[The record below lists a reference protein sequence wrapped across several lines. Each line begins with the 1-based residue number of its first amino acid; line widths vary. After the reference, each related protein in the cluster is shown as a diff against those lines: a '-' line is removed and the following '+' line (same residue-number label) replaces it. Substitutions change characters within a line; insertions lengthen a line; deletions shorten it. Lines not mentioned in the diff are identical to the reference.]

1 MTEEEAQA
9 WLREECGVSRET
21 FEKLDAFRALVI
33 EERVRQNLISAATVP
48 HIWARHFVD
57 SAQLLSHTEA
67 GDGAW
72 LDLGTGAGFPGMII
86 AILREAPVIFVES
99 RRKRIDFL
107 SESVERLGLTNVQ
120 IEGRRL
126 ELVETVPVSVITARA
141 FAPLPRLFELAHRFS
156 TEKTVWVLPKG
167 RSAAEELESARASWQ
182 GTFHVKQSITDA
194 EAAIIVASDVR
205 RRKQARS

>member
-1 MTEEEAQA
+1 VTEDEAQA
-9 WLREECGVSRET
+9 WLRDQHSVSRET
-21 FEKLDAFRALVI
+21 FEKLDAFRALVVA
-33 EERVRQNLISAATVP
+33 ESERQNLISAATVP

-57 SAQLLSHTEA
+57 SAQLLMHAAEGEGS
-67 GDGAW
+67 W

-86 AILREAPVIFVES
+86 AILRDCPVIFVES
-99 RRKRIDFL
+99 RRKRVEFL
-107 SESVERLGLTNVQ
+107 SESVERLALTNVQ

-156 TEKTVWVLPKG
+156 TEKTRWVLPKG
-167 RSAAEELESARASWQ
+167 RSAAEELETARASWQ

-194 EAAIIVASDVR
+194 EAAIIVASGVR
-205 RRKQARS
+205 RRKQART